1 MRLLEP
7 VQERHPE
14 VSWADLIQMA
24 GALGVELTGGPVIE
38 HMRYGRMDAPN
49 FHEER
54 GTFTCPVLAYNAAE
68 EAPTAPAVAA
78 TQEGRASERAKDR
91 RMHMHAND
99 VFADSVAP
107 LAGRLPQAL
116 PPYPD
121 GATIPGVHIRNVF
134 YRLGFNNKEIVALCG
149 AHTIG
154 RAFSDRSKC
163 TTNSSGPQGATKY
176 TRPTACPWAKLGSA
190 GAADGEQETRSI
202 GMPGGCSWTRNWQQ
216 FDNSYFQ
223 EAAGQ
228 SASTDS
234 DSKAAL
240 STLQH
245 MRRSSLT
252 APAAADAAEGAG
264 KVMLPQRYAIRK
276 PVSANWAE
284 HGRDPE
290 LLWLPTDNALQTD
303 PEFRAHFQLYARDQA
318 VSESAHVPI
327 SRAPCPRSS
336 ILVDTNRPSPS
347 LQAFFADYAAAHR
360 KMSELGARFD
370 EVHGPIS
377 LQDDA

>member
-1 MRLLEP
+1 
-7 VQERHPE
+7 
-14 VSWADLIQMA
+14 
-24 GALGVELTGGPVIE
+24 
-38 HMRYGRMDAPN
+38 
-49 FHEER
+49 
-54 GTFTCPVLAYNAAE
+54 
-68 EAPTAPAVAA
+68 
-78 TQEGRASERAKDR
+78 
-91 RMHMHAND
+91 MHMHAKD
-99 VFADSVAP
+99 VLTDGVAP

-163 TTNSSGPQGATKY
+163 TAYSSGPQGATKY
-176 TRPTACPWAKLGSA
+176 TRPTACPWAKPGSA
-190 GAADGEQETRSI
+190 EAAGGEGTTRSI

-223 EAAGQ
+223 VAAGQ
-228 SASTDS
+228 GDSTDS

-245 MRRSSLT
+245 MRRTSLT
-252 APAAADAAEGAG
+252 TPAAAAAVEEDE
-264 KVMLPQRYAIRK
+264 KVMLPKRYEIRN
-276 PVSANWAE
+276 PVSANWAK

-303 PEFRAHFQLYARDQA
+303 PEFRPHFQLYAKDQA
-318 VSESAHVPI
+318 VSVSAHV
-327 SRAPCPRSS
+327 SRVST
-336 ILVDTNRPSPS
+336 LYS
-347 LQAFFADYAAAHR
+347 LSYPNGR
-360 KMSELGARFD
+360 
-370 EVHGPIS
+370 
-377 LQDDA
+377 